1 MIIKL
6 KDEFKDANGGYSKAC
21 DVRDYNINK
30 NKHSEKLDELAKQMF
45 AVNDI
50 NKLKLLLE
58 DEIFYEKI
66 FDYDLNKFYDSI
78 RLGKLTIID
87 FITEYNITGDD
98 GFVSVCK
105 MLEVL

>member
-6 KDEFKDANGGYSKAC
+6 KDEFKDANGGYSNAC

-30 NKHSEKLDELAKQMF
+30 NKHSENLNRTVKQMF
-45 AVNDI
+45 AVDDI

-66 FDYDLNKFYDSI
+66 FDYDLHKFYNSMQ
-78 RLGKLTIID
+78 LGELTATD

-105 MLEVL
+105 MLGIL